1 MRGLRFSGGTSDALV
16 ASGMVVDPEL
26 IDRRDI
32 PIGFFVVRQIT
43 TFFEQDELDFRAHV
57 WAVAVRPYH
66 S

>member
-26 IDRRDI
+26 IDHRDI
-32 PIGFFVVRQIT
+32 LIGFFVVRQIT
-43 TFFEQDELDFRAHV
+43 TFLNKM
-57 WAVAVRPYH
+57 